1 MIMDAKWRFHVNG
14 AATPPTLANETL
26 PTTTTAEYLS
36 DPIDLIAGGYADG
49 GGDLLV
55 RTHVVATNV
64 TLGSGFTVAVKHC
77 DTNSGTAGD
86 WTVAA
91 SSVTPK
97 AGIVAG
103 KELTPIVLPPSLK
116 RWIKLSI
123 TGTTS
128 TDGATSFKA
137 GIVTS

>member
-1 MIMDAKWRFHVNG
+1 MIMDAKWRFHING
-14 AATPPTLANETL
+14 AAVPPTIANETL
-26 PTTTTAEYLS
+26 PTTTTTEYLS
-36 DPIDLIAGGYADG
+36 DPTDLVAAGYADG
-49 GGDLLV
+49 GGELVV
-55 RTHVVATNV
+55 RTNVVATNV
-64 TLGSGFTVAVKHC
+64 SAGTGFTVAVKHC

-91 SSVTPK
+91 SAVTPR

-103 KELTPIVLPPSLK
+103 GELVPIRLPLSLK

-128 TDGATSFKA
+128 TDGATSFKS